1 MKPIIGKEYKVKQT
15 PNGKVSSNGPGTR
28 PGDDTDVKV
37 KIVRKLNQ
45 NGHGQMYQA
54 KLVYCPVGSVLYN
67 QGYNQ
72 GNTYNFYDYELVL
85 GPYNKEAIEEQIT
98 EINEKKAE
106 LDTEIGDLESKIE
119 WMETVGVTEFD
130 EDEYKVW
137 KTLSLLEDNSVGKIE
152 KMKEIAKMIKG

>member
-1 MKPIIGKEYKVKQT
+1 
-15 PNGKVSSNGPGTR
+15 
-28 PGDDTDVKV
+28 
-37 KIVRKLNQ
+37 
-45 NGHGQMYQA
+45 MYQA

-85 GPYNKEAIEEQIT
+85 GPYSKEAIEKEIA
-98 EINEKKAE
+98 EINEEKAK
-106 LDTEIGDLESKIE
+106 LDTEIGDLESKIQ
-119 WMETVGVTEFD
+119 WMEEVGVTEFD

-137 KTLSLLEDNSVGKIE
+137 KTLSILEDDSVGKLV

>member
-1 MKPIIGKEYKVKQT
+1 MQVEIGKEYKVKQT
-15 PNGKVSSNGPGTR
+15 PKGKVCGNGPGTR

-37 KIVRKLNQ
+37 KIVRKLNS

-54 KLVYCPVGSVLYN
+54 RLVHCPVGSVLYN

-72 GNTYNFYDYELVL
+72 GSNYNFYDYELVL
-85 GPYNKEAIEEQIT
+85 GPYNKEVIEKEIA
-98 EINEKKAE
+98 EINEEKAK
-106 LDTEIGDLESKIE
+106 LDTEIGDLESKIQ
-119 WMETVGVTEFD
+119 WMEEVGVTEFD

-137 KTLSLLEDNSVGKIE
+137 KTLSLLEDDSVGKIE